1 LRRIMLCHYSMKPVR
16 ISVLL
21 SHKKRDAKISGIPFY
36 SIATYSLQGSKHYCS
51 FSVIAFD
58 GQTLMH
64 VSQPSHA
71 SAWKGSDLPSFIWKT
86 PTGQLLTH
94 SSQPS
99 HFSAST
105 IGITPTSVH
114 LLDLINPTGSYFIIS
129 EKVTKNLPYFIRL
142 LFFIQP

>member
-1 LRRIMLCHYSMKPVR
+1 MPKV
-16 ISVLL
+16 
-21 SHKKRDAKISGIPFY
+21 SGIPFY
-36 SIATYSLQGSKHYCS
+36 SIETYSLQNSNHYCS

-114 LLDLINPTGSYFIIS
+114 LLDLIDPTGSFIIS
-129 EKVTKNLPYFIRL
+129 EKVTKNLL
-142 LFFIQP
+142 

>member
-1 LRRIMLCHYSMKPVR
+1 
-16 ISVLL
+16 
-21 SHKKRDAKISGIPFY
+21 
-36 SIATYSLQGSKHYCS
+36 
-51 FSVIAFD
+51 
-58 GQTLMH
+58 MH

-71 SAWKGSDLPSFIWKT
+71 SAWKGSDFPSFIWKT

-99 HFSAST
+99 HFSVST

-129 EKVTKNLPYFIRL
+129 EKVIKNLLILCDQF
-142 LFFIQP
+142 FFIQP